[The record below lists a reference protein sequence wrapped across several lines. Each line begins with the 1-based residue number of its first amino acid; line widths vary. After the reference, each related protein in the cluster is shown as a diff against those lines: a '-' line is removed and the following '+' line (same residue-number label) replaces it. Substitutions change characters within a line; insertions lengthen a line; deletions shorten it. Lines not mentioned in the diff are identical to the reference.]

1 MSAVQAPYGLRAVN
15 ELGGLPYAG
24 STRQF
29 PISSASANIYNGS
42 VVAVGTNGLLTL
54 VTTTGAALDLFPAGV
69 VGVFVGCTYVNAQG
83 QVIYAQ
89 YFPTGTTGA
98 TAYVIDDDRAV
109 FQVQAAGQL
118 TQAALGANA
127 IFSAAQ
133 TGSTSTGNS
142 TTAIS
147 TTVAATATHPFKI
160 VGFVDSTT
168 SSVGDAYTD
177 VLVKFNMGA
186 HAYNTALGV
195 A

>member
-98 TAYVIDDDRAV
+98 TAYVVDDDRAV
-109 FQVQAAGQL
+109 FQVQANGQL

-127 IFSAAQ
+127 IFAAAQ